1 MLTISNI
8 LANLTFASQNVN
20 SLNVST
26 NCPKQLEKVVS
37 IMDSKADIIFLS
49 DVRLKSPENAE
60 DLKKYFQNSEKH
72 NDFFFNSSKSS
83 RGVAILISRDVEF
96 EIDRIDRDPTENVLN
111 LKCSKQNVFFF
122 LI

>member
-1 MLTISNI
+1 
-8 LANLTFASQNVN
+8 
-20 SLNVST
+20 
-26 NCPKQLEKVVS
+26 
-37 IMDSKADIIFLS
+37 MDSKADIIFLS